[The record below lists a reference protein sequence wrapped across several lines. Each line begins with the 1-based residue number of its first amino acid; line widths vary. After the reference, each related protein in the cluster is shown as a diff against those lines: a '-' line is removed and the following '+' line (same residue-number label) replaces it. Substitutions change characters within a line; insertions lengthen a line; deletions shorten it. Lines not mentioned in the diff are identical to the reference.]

1 VKIQS
6 YKFTADDSDML
17 KSDALVIYEKWF
29 SLQATSPLNF
39 SSRIR
44 TKVEELICSGDV
56 KCFDVPIKVV
66 ELFLDRNCLKK
77 FIKSQLFFKHLSE
90 VMNKVDQSGEQK
102 SGIIRRNSSYIQ
114 SVNGNS
120 NNNNSNSAKNKHR
133 RTNSECIK
141 ISTQNTLL
149 AGLDYSQKRKT
160 DLQIDSRQILDPDML
175 WRRKNS
181 TSKLSFGRID
191 AFGRFERDFEMPTNN
206 NSQQMPLPQSKS
218 FQGAIDVDDPQSIFE
233 QARWSSLKNAM
244 RKLVHLPEDSVQQEI
259 AWQVAE
265 MIIKDVT
272 SITLPQGSESETMT
286 NNS

>member
-1 VKIQS
+1 
-6 YKFTADDSDML
+6 
-17 KSDALVIYEKWF
+17 VIYEKWF

-39 SSRIR
+39 SNRIR
-44 TKVEELICSGDV
+44 TKVEELICSSDA
-56 KCFDVPIKVV
+56 KCFDEPIKVV
-66 ELFLDRNCLKK
+66 ELFLERNCLKK

-90 VMNKVDQSGEQK
+90 VMNKVDQSGDQK
-102 SGIIRRNSSYIQ
+102 SVGIIRRNSSYIQ
-114 SVNGNS
+114 SVNGS
-120 NNNNSNSAKNKHR
+120 YNNNNSSSVKNKHR
-133 RTNSECIK
+133 RTNSESIK

-175 WRRKNS
+175 WRRNNS
-181 TSKLSFGRID
+181 TTKLSFGRID

-206 NSQQMPLPQSKS
+206 SPQAPLPQSKS
-218 FQGAIDVDDPQSIFE
+218 FQGSIDVDDPQSIFE
-233 QARWSSLKNAM
+233 QARRWSSLKNAM

-272 SITLPQGSESETMT
+272 SITIPQGSEGETT
-286 NNS
+286 NNL

>member
-1 VKIQS
+1 
-6 YKFTADDSDML
+6 M
-17 KSDALVIYEKWF
+17 IYEKWF

-39 SSRIR
+39 SNRIR
-44 TKVEELICSGDV
+44 TKVEELICSGDA
-56 KCFDVPIKVV
+56 KCFDVPIKIV
-66 ELFLDRNCLKK
+66 EIFLERNCLKK

-90 VMNKVDQSGEQK
+90 VMCKIDQSGEQK
-102 SGIIRRNSSYIQ
+102 SVGIIRRNSSYIQ
-114 SVNGNS
+114 NV
-120 NNNNSNSAKNKHR
+120 NNNNSSAKNKHR
-133 RTNSECIK
+133 RTNSESIK
-141 ISTQNTLL
+141 ITTQNTLL

-181 TSKLSFGRID
+181 TKKLSFGRID
-191 AFGRFERDFEMPTNN
+191 EFGRFERDFEMPTNN
-206 NSQQMPLPQSKS
+206 SQQTSLPQSKS
-218 FQGAIDVDDPQSIFE
+218 FQGSIDVDDPQSIFE

-272 SITLPQGSESETMT
+272 SITLSQEGETMT